1 MIKILK
7 KYKDFFLNKSYP
19 LLSKEQYLDLFN
31 KIKKEKSDQVTR
43 IESNTGFSINKS
55 WIDDLALHTQIV
67 KKKSKLNYYH
77 GRLLYS
83 FLRKY
88 IEENKYLG
96 SITILETGTARGFSS
111 LCLSKALEDSMMEG
125 KIFTIDLIPNNKK
138 IYWNCVDDCEGQKT
152 RLELLHNWKN
162 ELKNVVF
169 LTGDCSKVLKNL
181 HLDRV
186 NFAFL
191 DAQHKYENIKS
202 EFNFV
207 FMRQKKNDLILF
219 DDVNFKEFPEVA
231 RFIDELRKTNTYS
244 LEIINSSETRSYCL
258 AKKLI

>member
-1 MIKILK
+1 MKILK
-7 KYKDFFLNKSYP
+7 KIKNFFIKENYP
-19 LLSKEQYLDLFN
+19 LLSREEYLKLFN
-31 KIKKEKSDQVTR
+31 DIKDEDSEKISN
-43 IESNTGFSINKS
+43 IEILTGFKINKS

-88 IEENKYLG
+88 IEQNKYLG

-111 LCLSKALEDSMMEG
+111 LCLSKALEDSTQEG
-125 KIFTIDLIPNNKK
+125 KIFTIDLIPNDKK
-138 IYWNCVDDCEGQKT
+138 VYWNCIDDCEGKKT
-152 RLELLHNWKN
+152 RLELLESWKN
-162 ELKNVVF
+162 ELKNIVF
-169 LTGDCSKVLKNL
+169 LTGDCSKVLENL

-207 FMRQKKNDLILF
+207 LMRQKKDDLILF
-219 DDVNFKEFPEVA
+219 DDVDIREFPEIA
-231 RFIDELRKTNTYS
+231 RFIDELRKTKIYS
-244 LEIINSSETRSYCL
+244 LEIINSSEKRSYCL

>member
-1 MIKILK
+1 MKILK
-7 KYKDFFLNKSYP
+7 IIKNFFIKENYP
-19 LLSKEQYLDLFN
+19 LLSREEYLKLFN
-31 KIKKEKSDQVTR
+31 DTKDEDSEKISN
-43 IESNTGFSINKS
+43 IEILTGFKINKS

-88 IEENKYLG
+88 IEQNKYLG
-96 SITILETGTARGFSS
+96 AITILETGTARGFSS
-111 LCLSKALEDSMMEG
+111 LCLSKALDDSKKEG
-125 KIFTIDLIPNNKK
+125 KIFTIDLIPNDKK
-138 IYWNCVDDCEGQKT
+138 IYWNCIDDCEGKKT
-152 RLELLHNWKN
+152 RLELLESWKK
-162 ELKNVVF
+162 ELKNIVF
-169 LTGDCSKVLKNL
+169 LTGDCSKVLENL

-207 FMRQKKNDLILF
+207 FMRQKKDDLILF
-219 DDVNFKEFPEVA
+219 DDVDIREFPEIA
-231 RFIDELRKTNTYS
+231 RFIEELRKTKTYS
-244 LEIINSSETRSYCL
+244 LEIINSSEKRSYCL

>member
-1 MIKILK
+1 MIKIIKKLK
-7 KYKDFFLNKSYP
+7 FFFFKKSYP
-19 LLSKEQYLDLFN
+19 LLSKEEYLDLFN
-31 KIKKEKSDQVTR
+31 KIKNEDSDQITR
-43 IESNTGFSINKS
+43 IESNTRFKINKS
-55 WIDDLALHTQIV
+55 WIDNLALHTQIV

-88 IEENKYLG
+88 IEQNKYLD

-111 LCLSKALEDSMMEG
+111 LCLSKALEDSKCDG
-125 KIFTIDLIPNNKK
+125 RIFTIDLIPNDKK
-138 IYWNCVDDCEGQKT
+138 IYWNCIDDCEGKKT
-152 RLELLHNWKN
+152 RLELLESWKK
-162 ELKNVVF
+162 ELRNVVF
-169 LTGDCSKVLKNL
+169 LTGDCSKVLKNF

-191 DAQHKYENIKS
+191 DAQHRYENIKS

-207 FMRQKKNDLILF
+207 FKRQKKDDLILF
-219 DDVNFKEFPEVA
+219 DDVNVKEFPEIA
-231 RFIDELRKTNTYS
+231 RFIDELRNTNTYS
-244 LEIINSSETRSYCL
+244 LDIIKSTENRSYCL